1 MAMIR
6 RFNVSR
12 SPVTAALASGVIMLA
27 AVTGVVFAA
36 TSSGGSATTTTASSY
51 AGVPLNQAP
60 VTLPKPCHVTK
71 KQQTCDTAA
80 SKPHRAK
87 QVKKQ
92 PTQSLPTVAPA
103 PTSP

>member
-1 MAMIR
+1 MIK
-6 RFNVSR
+6 RFNISR
-12 SPVTAALASGVIMLA
+12 SPVTAAVASGVIMLA
-27 AVTGVVFAA
+27 ALTGVVFAA
-36 TSSGGSATTTTASSY
+36 TNSGGSATTTTSSY

-71 KQQTCDTAA
+71 KQQTCDAAA

-92 PTQSLPTVAPA
+92 PAQSVPTAAPG